1 MALCCVVQTGCVDAM
16 DFMRAKIEGSQQ
28 EATVE
33 LVTQMHRDMNLK
45 VSCAITYLLSSQHSS
60 FSTSF
65 QCFDCFG
72 TVTLKASGL

>member
-1 MALCCVVQTGCVDAM
+1 MQTGCVDAM

-45 VSCAITYLLSSQHSS
+45 VSRAITYLFTKLSAL
-60 FSTSF
+60 FF
-65 QCFDCFG
+65 QYFLS
-72 TVTLKASGL
+72 VL